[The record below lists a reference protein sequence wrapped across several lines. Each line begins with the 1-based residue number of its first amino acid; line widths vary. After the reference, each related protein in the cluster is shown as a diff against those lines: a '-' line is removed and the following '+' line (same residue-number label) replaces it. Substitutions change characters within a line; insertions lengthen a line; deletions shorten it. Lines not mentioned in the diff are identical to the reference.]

1 MLRAQL
7 SHTARQHAAAWATLP
22 ARGPPVV
29 RKVDGSVKGEGIK
42 TRIKGASYRAHFSP
56 SLFNLTP
63 TWHLQAA

>member
-1 MLRAQL
+1 MGN
-7 SHTARQHAAAWATLP
+7 P
-22 ARGPPVV
+22 ACAGPPVV